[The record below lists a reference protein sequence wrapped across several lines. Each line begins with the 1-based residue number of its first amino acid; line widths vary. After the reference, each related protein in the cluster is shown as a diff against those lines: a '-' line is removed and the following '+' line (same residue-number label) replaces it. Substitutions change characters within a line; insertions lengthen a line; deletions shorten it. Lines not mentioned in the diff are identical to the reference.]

1 MDINKELDELLSDPM
16 FEVSNT
22 EETLF
27 ELTEAMKLAKE
38 ERKAADYVARRRPCE
53 NFEDYESGFRQVHKD
68 LREGR
73 RMLKKFTA
81 KAMQEGRYYVASG
94 VLMYLE
100 KIINP
105 AKPQKGHIAV
115 DGRTRTIYENG
126 MESDIKLHSL
136 SKNVYTDGY
145 IVTDS
150 IDSDATAIERAFE
163 VTTEDVADGYIYVLS
178 SLSENPEI
186 AKVKDLYKIGFS
198 TTPVEERI
206 RNCEY
211 EPTYLMDKVKIVA
224 TWKTF
229 NMNTHSFETLIHQF
243 FKAVQ
248 FHVKVKDLAGNE
260 AEPQE
265 WYVVPL
271 GIISKAVD
279 CFIDGSIVNY
289 RYNPVLQVMEEVEKM
304 DDEEQKEFDATGMHV
319 LTLNVKQKSFDEILS
334 GGKTTECRDLKPSTM
349 SRFTW
354 VDAETGNR
362 YLRKF
367 DALKLCVGRTAWS
380 NKMIVEVADTTY
392 NAENK
397 QVEYHLG
404 KVLWTTLDEGNDSS
418 CQSR

>member
-1 MDINKELDELLSDPM
+1 MNINKELDDLLNDPI

-27 ELTEAMKLAKE
+27 ELTEAMKRAKE
-38 ERKAADYVARRRPCE
+38 ERKAADYVAQRRPCE
-53 NFEDYESGFRQVHKD
+53 NFADYEEGFRRVHKD

-81 KAMQEGRYYVASG
+81 KAMQEGHYYVASG
-94 VLMYLE
+94 VLVYLE

-105 AKPQKGHIAV
+105 EKPQKGHIAV

-126 MESDIKLHSL
+126 MESDIKLHTL

-145 IVTDS
+145 IVTDTTEE
-150 IDSDATAIERAFE
+150 DATAIEKAFD
-163 VTTEDVADGYIYVLS
+163 VTEKDVADGYIYVLS
-178 SLSENPEI
+178 SLSENPQI
-186 AKVKDLYKIGFS
+186 AGVKDLYKIGFS

-224 TWKTF
+224 TWKTY

-265 WYVVPL
+265 WFVVPL
-271 GIISKAVD
+271 GIISKAVESI
-279 CFIDGSIVNY
+279 IDGSIVNY
-289 RYNPVLQVMEEVEKM
+289 RYNPSLQVMEKIETQERIR
-304 DDEEQKEFDATGMHV
+304 QGEFDTTGWKI
-319 LTLNVKQKSFDEILS
+319 LTLNIKQMYFNQILK
-334 GGKTTECRDLKPSTM
+334 GEKTIEFRDLKPSTLN
-349 SRFTW
+349 RYTW

-362 YLRKF
+362 YLKKF
-367 DALKLCVGRTAWS
+367 DALRLCVGRTAGS
-380 NKMIVEVADTTY
+380 DRMLVEVKDTTF
-392 NAENK
+392 NTDSQE
-397 QVEYHLG
+397 VEYHLG
-404 KVLWTTLDEGNDSS
+404 KVLQVDV
-418 CQSR
+418 RK

>member
-1 MDINKELDELLSDPM
+1 MNINKELDELLNDPM

-27 ELTEAMKLAKE
+27 ELTEAMKRAKE
-38 ERKAADYVARRRPCE
+38 ERKSADYVAQRRPCE
-53 NFEDYESGFRQVHKD
+53 NFADYEEGFRQVHKD

-81 KAMQEGRYYVASG
+81 RGLQEGHYYVVSG
-94 VLMYLE
+94 VMVYLE

-105 AKPQKGHIAV
+105 KKTATSHISV

-126 MESDIKLHSL
+126 MESDIMLQTL
-136 SKNVYTDGY
+136 SKSAYTDGY
-145 IVTDS
+145 IVTDTT
-150 IDSDATAIERAFE
+150 DEDATALEKAFE
-163 VTTEDVADGYIYVLS
+163 VTEKDVADGYIYVLS

-211 EPTYLMDKVKIVA
+211 EPTYLMDKVKVVA
-224 TWKTF
+224 TWKTY

-248 FHVKVKDLAGNE
+248 FHVKVRDLAGRE

-265 WYVVPL
+265 WFVVPL
-271 GIISKAVD
+271 GIISKA
-279 CFIDGSIVNY
+279 IESIMDGSIVNY
-289 RYNPVLQVMEEVEKM
+289 RYNPALQVIEKI
-304 DDEEQKEFDATGMHV
+304 EGQERIQKGNVDTTGWKI
-319 LTLNVKQKSFDEILS
+319 LTLNIKQLAFNQILQ
-334 GGKTTECRDLKPSTM
+334 GEKTIEYRDLKPSTM
-349 SRFTW
+349 NRFTW
-354 VDAETGNR
+354 VEAETGNR

-367 DALKLCVGRTAWS
+367 DALRLCAGRTAWS
-380 NKMIVEVADTTY
+380 NQMLVEVVDTTF
-392 NAENK
+392 NSEAQ

-404 KVLWTTLDEGNDSS
+404 KVVQVDVKSTLGN
-418 CQSR
+418 

>member
-1 MDINKELDELLSDPM
+1 MNINKELDELLNDPM

-27 ELTEAMKLAKE
+27 ELTEAMKRAKE
-38 ERKAADYVARRRPCE
+38 ERKSADYVAQRRPCE
-53 NFEDYESGFRQVHKD
+53 NFADYEEGFRQVHKD

-81 KAMQEGRYYVASG
+81 RGLQEGHYYVVSG
-94 VLMYLE
+94 VLVFLE

-105 AKPQKGHIAV
+105 KKTATSHISI

-126 MESDIKLHSL
+126 MESDIMLQTL
-136 SKNVYTDGY
+136 SKNAYTDGY

-150 IDSDATAIERAFE
+150 TDEDATAIEKAFE
-163 VTTEDVADGYIYVLS
+163 VTEKDVSDGWIYVLS

-186 AKVKDLYKIGFS
+186 AQVKDLYKIGFS

-248 FHVKVKDLAGNE
+248 FHVKIKDLAGRE

-265 WYVVPL
+265 WFVVPL
-271 GIISKAVD
+271 GIISKAIESI
-279 CFIDGSIVNY
+279 IDGSIVNY
-289 RYNPVLQVMEEVEKM
+289 RYNPTLQVIEEVEKQNRIQ
-304 DDEEQKEFDATGMHV
+304 EGEFDTTGWKI
-319 LTLNVKQKSFDEILS
+319 LTLNIKQLAFNQILQ
-334 GGKTTECRDLKPSTM
+334 GEKTIEYRDLKPSTM
-349 SRFTW
+349 NRYTW
-354 VDAETGNR
+354 VEAATGNR
-362 YLRKF
+362 YMRKF
-367 DALKLCVGRTAWS
+367 DALRLCVGRTAWS
-380 NKMIVEVADTTY
+380 DRMLVEVVDTTFDSD
-392 NAENK
+392 N
-397 QVEYHLG
+397 QRVEYHLG
-404 KVLWTTLDEGNDSS
+404 KVLQVDVKKG
-418 CQSR
+418 

>member
-1 MDINKELDELLSDPM
+1 MNINKELDELLNDPM

-27 ELTEAMKLAKE
+27 ELTEAMKRAQE
-38 ERKAADYVARRRPCE
+38 ERKSADYVAQRRPCE
-53 NFEDYESGFRQVHKD
+53 NFADYEEGFRQVHKD

-81 KAMQEGRYYVASG
+81 RGLQEGHYYVVSG
-94 VLMYLE
+94 VMVYLE

-105 AKPQKGHIAV
+105 KKTATSHISV

-126 MESDIKLHSL
+126 MESDIMLQTL
-136 SKNVYTDGY
+136 SKSAYTDGY
-145 IVTDS
+145 IVTDTT
-150 IDSDATAIERAFE
+150 DEDATALEKAFE
-163 VTTEDVADGYIYVLS
+163 VTEKDVADGYIYVLS

-211 EPTYLMDKVKIVA
+211 EPTYLMDKVKVVA
-224 TWKTF
+224 TWKTY

-248 FHVKVKDLAGNE
+248 FHVKVRDLAGRE

-265 WYVVPL
+265 WFVVPL
-271 GIISKAVD
+271 GIISKA
-279 CFIDGSIVNY
+279 IESIMDGSIVNY
-289 RYNPVLQVMEEVEKM
+289 RYNPALQVIEKI
-304 DDEEQKEFDATGMHV
+304 EGQERIQKGNVDTTGWKI
-319 LTLNVKQKSFDEILS
+319 LTLNIKQLAFNQILK
-334 GGKTTECRDLKPSTM
+334 GEKTIEYRDLKPSTM
-349 SRFTW
+349 NRFTW
-354 VDAETGNR
+354 VEAETGNR

-367 DALKLCVGRTAWS
+367 DALRLCAGRTAWS
-380 NKMIVEVADTTY
+380 DQMLVEVVDTTF
-392 NAENK
+392 NSEAQ

-404 KVLWTTLDEGNDSS
+404 KVVQVDVKSTLGN
-418 CQSR
+418 

>member
-1 MDINKELDELLSDPM
+1 MNINKELDELLNDPM

-27 ELTEAMKLAKE
+27 ELTEAMKRAKE
-38 ERKAADYVARRRPCE
+38 ERKSADYVAQRRPCE
-53 NFEDYESGFRQVHKD
+53 NFADYEEGFRQVHKD

-81 KAMQEGRYYVASG
+81 RGLQEGHYYVVSG
-94 VLMYLE
+94 VMVYLE

-105 AKPQKGHIAV
+105 KKTATSHISV

-126 MESDIKLHSL
+126 MESDIMLQTL
-136 SKNVYTDGY
+136 SKSAYTDGY
-145 IVTDS
+145 IVTDTT
-150 IDSDATAIERAFE
+150 DEDATALEKAFE
-163 VTTEDVADGYIYVLS
+163 VTEKDVADGYIYVLS

-211 EPTYLMDKVKIVA
+211 EPTYLMDKVKVVA
-224 TWKTF
+224 TWKTY

-248 FHVKVKDLAGNE
+248 FHVKVRDLAGRE

-265 WYVVPL
+265 WFVVPL
-271 GIISKAVD
+271 GIISKA
-279 CFIDGSIVNY
+279 IESIMDGSIVNY
-289 RYNPVLQVMEEVEKM
+289 RYNPALQVIEKI
-304 DDEEQKEFDATGMHV
+304 EGQERIQKGNVDTTGWKI
-319 LTLNVKQKSFDEILS
+319 LTLNIKQLAFNQILK
-334 GGKTTECRDLKPSTM
+334 GEKTIEYRDLKPSTM
-349 SRFTW
+349 NRFTW
-354 VDAETGNR
+354 VEAETGNR

-367 DALKLCVGRTAWS
+367 DALRLCAGRTAWS
-380 NKMIVEVADTTY
+380 NQMLVEVVDTTF
-392 NAENK
+392 NSEAQ

-404 KVLWTTLDEGNDSS
+404 KVVQVDVKSTLGN
-418 CQSR
+418 

>member
-1 MDINKELDELLSDPM
+1 MNINKELDELLNDPM

-27 ELTEAMKLAKE
+27 ELTEAMKRAKE
-38 ERKAADYVARRRPCE
+38 ERKAADYVAQRRPCE
-53 NFEDYESGFRQVHKD
+53 NFEDYEEGFRQVHKD

-81 KAMQEGRYYVASG
+81 KAMQEGHYYVASG
-94 VLMYLE
+94 VLVYLE

-105 AKPQKGHIAV
+105 ERPQKGHIAV

-126 MESDIKLHSL
+126 MESDIKLHTL

-150 IDSDATAIERAFE
+150 TEEDASALEKAFE
-163 VTTEDVADGYIYVLS
+163 VTEKDKADGWIYVLS

-186 AKVKDLYKIGFS
+186 AKVKELYKIGFS
-198 TTPVEERI
+198 TTPVEDRI

-224 TWKTF
+224 TWRTY

-265 WYVVPL
+265 WFVVPL
-271 GIISKAVD
+271 GIISKAVESI
-279 CFIDGSIVNY
+279 IDGSIVNY
-289 RYNPVLQVMEEVEKM
+289 RYNPSLQVMEEVEK
-304 DDEEQKEFDATGMHV
+304 QNRIQQGEFDTTGWNI
-319 LTLNVKQKSFDEILS
+319 LTLNIKQIYFNQILK
-334 GGKTTECRDLKPSTM
+334 GEKTIEYRDLKPSSM
-349 SRFTW
+349 NRFTW
-354 VDAETGNR
+354 VDTSTGSR
-362 YLRKF
+362 YLKKF
-367 DALKLCVGRTAWS
+367 DALRLCVGRTAGS
-380 NKMIVEVADTTY
+380 DRMLVEVVDTTY
-392 NAENK
+392 DSDA
-397 QVEYHLG
+397 QRVEYHLG
-404 KVLWTTLDEGNDSS
+404 KVLQVDV
-418 CQSR
+418 SRIN

>member
-1 MDINKELDELLSDPM
+1 MNINKELDELLNDPM

-27 ELTEAMKLAKE
+27 ELTEAMKRAKE
-38 ERKAADYVARRRPCE
+38 ERKSADYVAQRRPCE
-53 NFEDYESGFRQVHKD
+53 NFADYEAGFRQVHKD

-81 KAMQEGRYYVASG
+81 KAMQEGHYYVASG
-94 VLMYLE
+94 VLVYLE

-105 AKPQKGHIAV
+105 EKPTKGHIAV

-126 MESDIKLHSL
+126 MESDIKLHTL

-145 IVTDS
+145 IVTDTT
-150 IDSDATAIERAFE
+150 DEDATALEKAFE
-163 VTTEDVADGYIYVLS
+163 VTEKDVADGYIYVLS

-211 EPTYLMDKVKIVA
+211 EPTYLMDKVKVVA
-224 TWKTF
+224 TWKTY

-248 FHVKVKDLAGNE
+248 FHVKVRDLAGRE

-265 WYVVPL
+265 WFIVPL
-271 GIISKAVD
+271 GIISKA
-279 CFIDGSIVNY
+279 IESIMDGSIVNY
-289 RYNPVLQVMEEVEKM
+289 RYNPALQVIEKI
-304 DDEEQKEFDATGMHV
+304 EGQERIQKGNVDTTGWKI
-319 LTLNVKQKSFDEILS
+319 LTLNIKQVYFNQILH
-334 GGKTTECRDLKPSTM
+334 GEKTIEYRDLKPSTM
-349 SRFTW
+349 NRYTW
-354 VDAETGNR
+354 VEAETGNR

-367 DALKLCVGRTAWS
+367 DALRLCVGRTAWS
-380 NKMIVEVADTTY
+380 DQMLVEVVDTTFDSD
-392 NAENK
+392 AK
-397 QVEYHLG
+397 RVEYHLG
-404 KVLWTTLDEGNDSS
+404 KVVQVDVKSNS
-418 CQSR
+418 

>member
-1 MDINKELDELLSDPM
+1 MNINKELDELLNDPM

-27 ELTEAMKLAKE
+27 ELTEAMKRAKE
-38 ERKAADYVARRRPCE
+38 ERKSADYVAQRRPCE
-53 NFEDYESGFRQVHKD
+53 NFADYEEGFWQVHKD

-81 KAMQEGRYYVASG
+81 KAMQEGHYYVASG
-94 VLMYLE
+94 VLVYLE

-105 AKPQKGHIAV
+105 EKPQKGHIAV

-126 MESDIKLHSL
+126 MESDIKLHTL

-150 IDSDATAIERAFE
+150 TDEDATAIEKAFE
-163 VTTEDVADGYIYVLS
+163 VTEKDVSDGWIYVLS

-186 AKVKDLYKIGFS
+186 AQVKDLYKIGFS

-248 FHVKVKDLAGNE
+248 FHVKVKDLAGRE
-260 AEPQE
+260 ADPQE
-265 WYVVPL
+265 WFVVPL
-271 GIISKAVD
+271 GIISKAIESI
-279 CFIDGSIVNY
+279 IDGSIVNY
-289 RYNPVLQVMEEVEKM
+289 RYNPTLQVIEEVEKQNRM
-304 DDEEQKEFDATGMHV
+304 QEGEFDTTGWKI
-319 LTLNVKQKSFDEILS
+319 LTLNIKQLAFNQILQ
-334 GGKTTECRDLKPSTM
+334 GEKTIEYRDLKPSTM
-349 SRFTW
+349 NRHTW
-354 VDAETGNR
+354 VEAATGNR

-367 DALKLCVGRTAWS
+367 DALRLCVGRTAWS
-380 NKMIVEVADTTY
+380 DRLLVEVVDTTFDSD
-392 NAENK
+392 A
-397 QVEYHLG
+397 QRVEYHLG
-404 KVLWTTLDEGNDSS
+404 KVLQVDVKKG
-418 CQSR
+418 

>member
-1 MDINKELDELLSDPM
+1 MNINKELDELLNDPM

-27 ELTEAMKLAKE
+27 ELTEAMKRAKE
-38 ERKAADYVARRRPCE
+38 ERKSADYVAQRRPCE
-53 NFEDYESGFRQVHKD
+53 NFADYEEGFRQVHKD

-81 KAMQEGRYYVASG
+81 KAMQEGHYYVASG
-94 VLMYLE
+94 VLVYLE

-105 AKPQKGHIAV
+105 ERPQKGHIAV

-126 MESDIKLHSL
+126 MESDIKLHTL

-150 IDSDATAIERAFE
+150 TDEDATAIEKAFE
-163 VTTEDVADGYIYVLS
+163 VTEKDVSDGWIYVLS

-186 AKVKDLYKIGFS
+186 AQVKDLYKIGFS

-248 FHVKVKDLAGNE
+248 FHVKVKDLAGRE

-265 WYVVPL
+265 WFVIPL
-271 GIISKAVD
+271 GIISKAIESI
-279 CFIDGSIVNY
+279 IDGSIVNY
-289 RYNPVLQVMEEVEKM
+289 RYNPTLQVIEEVEKQNRIQ
-304 DDEEQKEFDATGMHV
+304 EGEFDTTGWKI
-319 LTLNVKQKSFDEILS
+319 LTLNIKQIYFNQILK
-334 GGKTTECRDLKPSTM
+334 GEKNIEYRDLKPSTM
-349 SRFTW
+349 NRYTW
-354 VDAETGNR
+354 VEAATGNR

-367 DALKLCVGRTAWS
+367 DALRLCIGRTAWS
-380 NKMIVEVADTTY
+380 DRMIVEVIDTTFDSD
-392 NAENK
+392 A
-397 QVEYHLG
+397 QRVEYHLG
-404 KVLWTTLDEGNDSS
+404 KVLQVDVKKG
-418 CQSR
+418 

>member
-1 MDINKELDELLSDPM
+1 MNINKELDELLNDPM

-27 ELTEAMKLAKE
+27 ELTEAMKRAKE
-38 ERKAADYVARRRPCE
+38 ERKSADYVAQRRPCE
-53 NFEDYESGFRQVHKD
+53 NFADYEEGFRQVHKD

-81 KAMQEGRYYVASG
+81 RGLQEGHYYVVSG
-94 VLMYLE
+94 VMVYLE

-105 AKPQKGHIAV
+105 KKTATSHISV

-126 MESDIKLHSL
+126 MESDIMLQTL
-136 SKNVYTDGY
+136 SKSAYTDGY
-145 IVTDS
+145 IVTDTT
-150 IDSDATAIERAFE
+150 DEDATALEKAFE
-163 VTTEDVADGYIYVLS
+163 VTEKDVADGYIYVLS

-211 EPTYLMDKVKIVA
+211 EPTYLMDKVKVVA
-224 TWKTF
+224 TWKTY

-248 FHVKVKDLAGNE
+248 FHVKVRDLAGRE

-265 WYVVPL
+265 WFVVPL
-271 GIISKAVD
+271 GIISKA
-279 CFIDGSIVNY
+279 IESIMDGSIVNY
-289 RYNPVLQVMEEVEKM
+289 RYNPALQVIEKI
-304 DDEEQKEFDATGMHV
+304 EGQERIQKGNVDTTGWKI
-319 LTLNVKQKSFDEILS
+319 LTLNIKQVYFNQILK
-334 GGKTTECRDLKPSTM
+334 GEKTVEYRDIKPSTVN
-349 SRFTW
+349 RYTW
-354 VDAETGNR
+354 VDGTTGSR

-367 DALKLCVGRTAWS
+367 DALRLCVGRNSLADR
-380 NKMIVEVADTTY
+380 MLVEVTDTVY
-392 NAENK
+392 DHSA
-397 QVEYHLG
+397 QRVEYHLG
-404 KVLWTTLDEGNDSS
+404 KILQVDIKNE
-418 CQSR
+418 

>member
-1 MDINKELDELLSDPM
+1 MNINKELDELLNDPM

-27 ELTEAMKLAKE
+27 ELTEAMKRAKE
-38 ERKAADYVARRRPCE
+38 ERKSADYVAQRRPCE
-53 NFEDYESGFRQVHKD
+53 NFADYEEGFRQVHKD

-81 KAMQEGRYYVASG
+81 RGLQEGHYYVVSG
-94 VLMYLE
+94 VMVYLE

-105 AKPQKGHIAV
+105 KKTATSHISV

-126 MESDIKLHSL
+126 MESDIMLQTL
-136 SKNVYTDGY
+136 SKSAYTDGY
-145 IVTDS
+145 IVTDTT
-150 IDSDATAIERAFE
+150 DEDATALEKAFE
-163 VTTEDVADGYIYVLS
+163 VTEKDVADGYIYVLS

-211 EPTYLMDKVKIVA
+211 EPTYLMDKVKVVA
-224 TWKTF
+224 TWKTY

-248 FHVKVKDLAGNE
+248 FHVKVRDLAGRE

-265 WYVVPL
+265 WFVVPL
-271 GIISKAVD
+271 GIISKA
-279 CFIDGSIVNY
+279 IESIMDGSIVNY
-289 RYNPVLQVMEEVEKM
+289 RYNPALQVIEKI
-304 DDEEQKEFDATGMHV
+304 EGQERIQKGNVDTTGWKI
-319 LTLNVKQKSFDEILS
+319 LTLNIKQLAFNQILK
-334 GGKTTECRDLKPSTM
+334 GEKTIEYRDLKPSTM
-349 SRFTW
+349 NRFTW
-354 VDAETGNR
+354 VEAETGNR

-367 DALKLCVGRTAWS
+367 DALRLCAGRTAWS
-380 NKMIVEVADTTY
+380 DQMLVEVVDTTF
-392 NAENK
+392 NSEAQ

-404 KVLWTTLDEGNDSS
+404 KVVQVDVKSTLGN
-418 CQSR
+418 

>member
-1 MDINKELDELLSDPM
+1 MNINKELDELLNDPM

-27 ELTEAMKLAKE
+27 ELTEAMKRAKE
-38 ERKAADYVARRRPCE
+38 ERKAADYVAQRRPCE
-53 NFEDYESGFRQVHKD
+53 NFGDYEEGFRQVHKD

-81 KAMQEGRYYVASG
+81 KAMQEGHYYVASG
-94 VLMYLE
+94 VLVYLE

-105 AKPQKGHIAV
+105 ERPQKGHIAV

-126 MESDIKLHSL
+126 MESDIKLHTL

-150 IDSDATAIERAFE
+150 TEEDASAIEKAFE
-163 VTTEDVADGYIYVLS
+163 VTEKDKADGWIYVLS

-198 TTPVEERI
+198 TTPVEDRI

-224 TWKTF
+224 TWKTY
-229 NMNTHSFETLIHQF
+229 NMNTHSFETLVHQF

-265 WYVVPL
+265 WFVLPL
-271 GIISKAVD
+271 GIISKAVESI
-279 CFIDGSIVNY
+279 IDGSIVNY
-289 RYNPVLQVMEEVEKM
+289 RYNPSMQVMEEVEK
-304 DDEEQKEFDATGMHV
+304 QNRIQQGEFDTTGWNI
-319 LTLNVKQKSFDEILS
+319 LTLNIKQMYFNQILK
-334 GGKTTECRDLKPSTM
+334 GEKTIEYRDLKPSTM
-349 SRFTW
+349 NRFTW
-354 VDAETGNR
+354 VDTSTGSR
-362 YLRKF
+362 YLKKF
-367 DALKLCVGRTAWS
+367 DAVRLCVGRTLQS
-380 NKMIVEVADTTY
+380 DRMLVEVVDTTY
-392 NAENK
+392 DSDAGR
-397 QVEYHLG
+397 VEYHLG
-404 KVLWTTLDEGNDSS
+404 KVLQVDVKGA
-418 CQSR
+418 

>member
-1 MDINKELDELLSDPM
+1 MNINKELDELLNDPM

-27 ELTEAMKLAKE
+27 ELTEAMKRAKE
-38 ERKAADYVARRRPCE
+38 ERKSADYVAQRRPCE
-53 NFEDYESGFRQVHKD
+53 NFADYEEGFRQVHKD

-81 KAMQEGRYYVASG
+81 RGLQEGHYYVVSG
-94 VLMYLE
+94 VMVYLE

-105 AKPQKGHIAV
+105 KKTATSHISV

-126 MESDIKLHSL
+126 MESDIMLQTL
-136 SKNVYTDGY
+136 SKSAYTDGY
-145 IVTDS
+145 IVTDTT
-150 IDSDATAIERAFE
+150 DEDATALEKAFE
-163 VTTEDVADGYIYVLS
+163 VTEKDVADGYIYVLS

-224 TWKTF
+224 TWKTY

-248 FHVKVKDLAGNE
+248 FHVKVRDLAGRE

-265 WYVVPL
+265 WFVVPL
-271 GIISKAVD
+271 GIISKAIESI
-279 CFIDGSIVNY
+279 IDGSIVNY
-289 RYNPVLQVMEEVEKM
+289 RYNPAMQVIEKIEGEERI
-304 DDEEQKEFDATGMHV
+304 QKGNVDTTGWKI
-319 LTLNVKQKSFDEILS
+319 LTLNIKQLAFNQILQ
-334 GGKTTECRDLKPSTM
+334 GEKTIEYRDLKPSTM
-349 SRFTW
+349 NRFTW
-354 VDAETGNR
+354 VEAETGNR

-367 DALKLCVGRTAWS
+367 DALRLCAGRTAWS
-380 NKMIVEVADTTY
+380 DQMLVEVVDTTF
-392 NAENK
+392 NSEAQ

-404 KVLWTTLDEGNDSS
+404 KVVQVDVKK
-418 CQSR
+418 

>member
-1 MDINKELDELLSDPM
+1 MNINKELDELLNDPM

-27 ELTEAMKLAKE
+27 ELTEAMKRAKE
-38 ERKAADYVARRRPCE
+38 ERKAADYVAQRRPCE
-53 NFEDYESGFRQVHKD
+53 NFEDYEEGFRQVHKD

-81 KAMQEGRYYVASG
+81 KAMQEGHYYVASG
-94 VLMYLE
+94 VLVYLE

-105 AKPQKGHIAV
+105 ERPQKGHIAV

-126 MESDIKLHSL
+126 MESDIKLHTL
-136 SKNVYTDGY
+136 SKNIYTDGY

-150 IDSDATAIERAFE
+150 TEEDASALEKAFE
-163 VTTEDVADGYIYVLS
+163 VTEKDKADGWIYVLS

-224 TWKTF
+224 TWRTY

-265 WYVVPL
+265 WFVVPL
-271 GIISKAVD
+271 GIISKAVESI
-279 CFIDGSIVNY
+279 IDGSIVNY
-289 RYNPVLQVMEEVEKM
+289 RYNPSLQVMEEVEK
-304 DDEEQKEFDATGMHV
+304 QNRIQQGEFDTTGWNI
-319 LTLNVKQKSFDEILS
+319 LTLNIKQMYFNQILN
-334 GGKTTECRDLKPSTM
+334 GEKTIEYRDLKPSTM
-349 SRFTW
+349 NRFTW
-354 VDAETGNR
+354 VDTSTGSR
-362 YLRKF
+362 YLKKF
-367 DALKLCVGRTAWS
+367 DALRLCIGRTAGS
-380 NKMIVEVADTTY
+380 DRILVEVVDTTY
-392 NAENK
+392 DNDA
-397 QVEYHLG
+397 QRVEYHLG
-404 KVLWTTLDEGNDSS
+404 KVLQVDVK
-418 CQSR
+418 R

>member
-1 MDINKELDELLSDPM
+1 MNINKELDELLNDPM

-27 ELTEAMKLAKE
+27 ELTEAMKRAKE
-38 ERKAADYVARRRPCE
+38 ERKSADYVAQRRPCE
-53 NFEDYESGFRQVHKD
+53 NFADYEEGFRQVHKD

-81 KAMQEGRYYVASG
+81 RGLQEGHYYVVSG
-94 VLMYLE
+94 VMVYLE

-105 AKPQKGHIAV
+105 KKTATSHISV

-126 MESDIKLHSL
+126 MESDIMLQTL
-136 SKNVYTDGY
+136 SKSAYTDGY
-145 IVTDS
+145 IVTDTT
-150 IDSDATAIERAFE
+150 DEDATALEKAFE
-163 VTTEDVADGYIYVLS
+163 VTEKDVADGYIYVLS

-211 EPTYLMDKVKIVA
+211 EPTYLMDKVKVVA
-224 TWKTF
+224 TWKTY

-248 FHVKVKDLAGNE
+248 FHVKVRDLAGRE

-265 WYVVPL
+265 WFVVPL
-271 GIISKAVD
+271 GIISKA
-279 CFIDGSIVNY
+279 IESIMDGSIVNY
-289 RYNPVLQVMEEVEKM
+289 RYNPALQVIEKI
-304 DDEEQKEFDATGMHV
+304 EGQERIQKGNVDTTGWKI
-319 LTLNVKQKSFDEILS
+319 LTLNIKQLAFNQILQ
-334 GGKTTECRDLKPSTM
+334 GEKTIEYRDLKPSTM
-349 SRFTW
+349 NRFTW
-354 VDAETGNR
+354 VEAETGNR

-367 DALKLCVGRTAWS
+367 DALRLCAGRTAWS
-380 NKMIVEVADTTY
+380 DQMLVEVVDTTF
-392 NAENK
+392 NSEAQ

-404 KVLWTTLDEGNDSS
+404 KVVQVDVKSTLGN
-418 CQSR
+418 

>member
-1 MDINKELDELLSDPM
+1 MNINKELDELLNDPM

-27 ELTEAMKLAKE
+27 ELTEAMKRAKE
-38 ERKAADYVARRRPCE
+38 ERKSADYVAQRRPCE
-53 NFEDYESGFRQVHKD
+53 NFADYEEGFRQVHKD

-81 KAMQEGRYYVASG
+81 RGLQEGHYYVVSG
-94 VLMYLE
+94 VMVYLE

-105 AKPQKGHIAV
+105 KKTATSHISV

-126 MESDIKLHSL
+126 MESDIMLQTL
-136 SKNVYTDGY
+136 SKSAYTDGY
-145 IVTDS
+145 IVTDTT
-150 IDSDATAIERAFE
+150 DEDATALEKAFE
-163 VTTEDVADGYIYVLS
+163 VTEKDVADGYIYVLS

-211 EPTYLMDKVKIVA
+211 EPTYLMDKVKVVA
-224 TWKTF
+224 TWKTY
-229 NMNTHSFETLIHQF
+229 NMNTHSFETLIHKF

-248 FHVKVKDLAGNE
+248 FHVKVRDLAGRE

-265 WYVVPL
+265 WFVVPL
-271 GIISKAVD
+271 GIISKA
-279 CFIDGSIVNY
+279 IESIMDGSIVNY
-289 RYNPVLQVMEEVEKM
+289 RYNPALQVIEKI
-304 DDEEQKEFDATGMHV
+304 EGQERIQKGNVDTTGWKI
-319 LTLNVKQKSFDEILS
+319 LTLNIKQLAFNQILK
-334 GGKTTECRDLKPSTM
+334 GEKTIEYRDLKPSTM
-349 SRFTW
+349 NRFTW
-354 VDAETGNR
+354 VEAETGNR

-367 DALKLCVGRTAWS
+367 DALRLCAGRTAWS
-380 NKMIVEVADTTY
+380 DQMLVEVVDTTF
-392 NAENK
+392 NSEAQ

-404 KVLWTTLDEGNDSS
+404 KVVQVDVKSTLGN
-418 CQSR
+418 

>member
-1 MDINKELDELLSDPM
+1 MNINKELDELLNDPM

-27 ELTEAMKLAKE
+27 ELTEAMKRAKE
-38 ERKAADYVARRRPCE
+38 ERKAADYVAQRRPCE
-53 NFEDYESGFRQVHKD
+53 NFEDYEEGFRQVHKD

-81 KAMQEGRYYVASG
+81 KAMQEGPYYVASG
-94 VLMYLE
+94 VLVYLE

-105 AKPQKGHIAV
+105 ERPQKGHIAV

-126 MESDIKLHSL
+126 MESDIKLHTL

-150 IDSDATAIERAFE
+150 TEEDASALEKAFE
-163 VTTEDVADGYIYVLS
+163 VTEKDKADGWIYVLS

-186 AKVKDLYKIGFS
+186 AKVKELYKIGFS
-198 TTPVEERI
+198 TTPVEDRI

-224 TWKTF
+224 TWRTY

-265 WYVVPL
+265 WFVVPL
-271 GIISKAVD
+271 GIISKAVESI
-279 CFIDGSIVNY
+279 IDGSIVNY
-289 RYNPVLQVMEEVEKM
+289 RYNPSLQVMEEVEK
-304 DDEEQKEFDATGMHV
+304 QNRIQQGEFDTTGWNI
-319 LTLNVKQKSFDEILS
+319 LTLNIKQMYFNQILK
-334 GGKTTECRDLKPSTM
+334 GEKTIEYRDLKPSTM
-349 SRFTW
+349 NRFTW
-354 VDAETGNR
+354 VDTSTGSR
-362 YLRKF
+362 YLKKF
-367 DALKLCVGRTAWS
+367 DALRLCIGRTAGS
-380 NKMIVEVADTTY
+380 DRMLVEVVDTTY
-392 NAENK
+392 DSDA
-397 QVEYHLG
+397 QRVEYHLG
-404 KVLWTTLDEGNDSS
+404 KVLQVDVK
-418 CQSR
+418 R

>member
-1 MDINKELDELLSDPM
+1 MNINKELDELLNDPM

-27 ELTEAMKLAKE
+27 ELTEAMKRAKE
-38 ERKAADYVARRRPCE
+38 ERKSADYVAQRRPCE
-53 NFEDYESGFRQVHKD
+53 NFADYEEGFRQVHKD

-81 KAMQEGRYYVASG
+81 KAMQEGHYYVASG
-94 VLMYLE
+94 VLVYLE

-105 AKPQKGHIAV
+105 EKPQKGHIAV

-126 MESDIKLHSL
+126 MESDIKLHTL

-150 IDSDATAIERAFE
+150 TDEDATAIEKAFE
-163 VTTEDVADGYIYVLS
+163 VTEKDVSDGWIYVLS

-186 AKVKDLYKIGFS
+186 AQVKDLYKIGFS

-211 EPTYLMDKVKIVA
+211 EPTYLMDRVKIVA

-248 FHVKVKDLAGNE
+248 FHVKVKDLSGRE

-265 WYVVPL
+265 WFVVPL
-271 GIISKAVD
+271 GIIGKAIESI
-279 CFIDGSIVNY
+279 IDGSIVNY
-289 RYNPVLQVMEEVEKM
+289 RYNPTLQVIEEVEKQNRIQ
-304 DDEEQKEFDATGMHV
+304 EGEFDTTGWKI
-319 LTLNVKQKSFDEILS
+319 LTLNIKQLAFNQILQ
-334 GGKTTECRDLKPSTM
+334 GEKTIEYRDLKPSTM
-349 SRFTW
+349 NRYTW
-354 VDAETGNR
+354 VEAATGNR

-367 DALKLCVGRTAWS
+367 DALRLCVGRTAWS
-380 NKMIVEVADTTY
+380 DRMLVEVVDTTFDSD
-392 NAENK
+392 AQ

-404 KVLWTTLDEGNDSS
+404 KVLQVNIKKG
-418 CQSR
+418 

>member
-1 MDINKELDELLSDPM
+1 MNINKELDELLNDPM

-27 ELTEAMKLAKE
+27 ELTEAMKRAKE
-38 ERKAADYVARRRPCE
+38 ERKSADYVAQRRPCE
-53 NFEDYESGFRQVHKD
+53 NFADYEEGFRQVHKD

-81 KAMQEGRYYVASG
+81 KAMQEGHYYVASG
-94 VLMYLE
+94 VLIYLE

-105 AKPQKGHIAV
+105 EKPQKGHIAV

-126 MESDIKLHSL
+126 MESDIKLHTL

-145 IVTDS
+145 IVTDTT
-150 IDSDATAIERAFE
+150 DEDATAIEKAFE
-163 VTTEDVADGYIYVLS
+163 VTEKDVSDGWIYVLS

-186 AKVKDLYKIGFS
+186 TQVKDLYKIGFS

-211 EPTYLMDKVKIVA
+211 EPTYLMDRVKIVA

-248 FHVKVKDLAGNE
+248 FHVKVKDLAGRE

-265 WYVVPL
+265 WFVVPL
-271 GIISKAVD
+271 GIISKAIESI
-279 CFIDGSIVNY
+279 IDGSIVNY
-289 RYNPVLQVMEEVEKM
+289 RYNPTLQVIEEVEKQNRIQ
-304 DDEEQKEFDATGMHV
+304 EGEFDTTGWKI
-319 LTLNVKQKSFDEILS
+319 LTLNIKQLAFNQILQ
-334 GGKTTECRDLKPSTM
+334 GEKTIEYRDLKPSTM
-349 SRFTW
+349 NRYTW
-354 VDAETGNR
+354 VEAATGNR

-367 DALKLCVGRTAWS
+367 DALRLCVGRTAWS
-380 NKMIVEVADTTY
+380 DRMLVEVVDTTFDSD
-392 NAENK
+392 A
-397 QVEYHLG
+397 QRVEYHLG
-404 KVLWTTLDEGNDSS
+404 KVLQVDVKKG
-418 CQSR
+418 

>member
-1 MDINKELDELLSDPM
+1 MNINKELDELLNDPM

-27 ELTEAMKLAKE
+27 ELTEAMKRAKE
-38 ERKAADYVARRRPCE
+38 ERKAADYVAQRRPCE
-53 NFEDYESGFRQVHKD
+53 NFEDYEEGFRQVHKD

-81 KAMQEGRYYVASG
+81 KAMQEGHYYVASG
-94 VLMYLE
+94 VLVYLE

-105 AKPQKGHIAV
+105 ERPQKGHIAV

-126 MESDIKLHSL
+126 MESDIKLHTL

-150 IDSDATAIERAFE
+150 TAEDASAIEKAFE
-163 VTTEDVADGYIYVLS
+163 VTEKDKADGWIYVLS

-186 AKVKDLYKIGFS
+186 ARVKDLYKIGFS
-198 TTPVEERI
+198 TTPVEDRI

-224 TWKTF
+224 TWKTY

-265 WYVVPL
+265 WFVVPL
-271 GIISKAVD
+271 GIISKAVESI
-279 CFIDGSIVNY
+279 IDGSIVNY
-289 RYNPVLQVMEEVEKM
+289 RYNPSLQVMEEVEK
-304 DDEEQKEFDATGMHV
+304 QNRIQQGEFDTTGWNI
-319 LTLNVKQKSFDEILS
+319 LTLNIKQMYFNQILK
-334 GGKTTECRDLKPSTM
+334 GEKNIEYRDLKPSTM
-349 SRFTW
+349 NRFTW
-354 VDAETGNR
+354 VDTSTGSR
-362 YLRKF
+362 YLKKF
-367 DALKLCVGRTAWS
+367 DALRLCVGRTS
-380 NKMIVEVADTTY
+380 QSDRMLVEVVDTTY
-392 NAENK
+392 DSDAGR
-397 QVEYHLG
+397 VEYHLG
-404 KVLWTTLDEGNDSS
+404 KVLQVDVK
-418 CQSR
+418 R

>member
-1 MDINKELDELLSDPM
+1 MNINKELDELLNDPM

-27 ELTEAMKLAKE
+27 ELTEAMKRAKE
-38 ERKAADYVARRRPCE
+38 ERKSADYVAQRRPCE
-53 NFEDYESGFRQVHKD
+53 NFADYEEGFRQVHKD

-81 KAMQEGRYYVASG
+81 RGLQEGHYYVVSG
-94 VLMYLE
+94 VLVFLE

-105 AKPQKGHIAV
+105 KKTATSHISI

-126 MESDIKLHSL
+126 MESDIMLQTL
-136 SKNVYTDGY
+136 SKNAYTDGY

-150 IDSDATAIERAFE
+150 TDEDATAIEKAFE
-163 VTTEDVADGYIYVLS
+163 VTEKDVSDGWIYVLS

-186 AKVKDLYKIGFS
+186 AQVKDLYKIGFS

-248 FHVKVKDLAGNE
+248 FHVKVKDLAGRE

-265 WYVVPL
+265 WFVVPL
-271 GIISKAVD
+271 GIISKAIESI
-279 CFIDGSIVNY
+279 IDGSIVNY
-289 RYNPVLQVMEEVEKM
+289 RYNPTLQVIEEVEKQNRIQ
-304 DDEEQKEFDATGMHV
+304 EGEFDTTGWKI
-319 LTLNVKQKSFDEILS
+319 LTLNIKQIYFNQILKGEKSIEY
-334 GGKTTECRDLKPSTM
+334 RDLKPSTM
-349 SRFTW
+349 NRYTW
-354 VDAETGNR
+354 VEAATGNR

-367 DALKLCVGRTAWS
+367 DALRLCVGHTAWS
-380 NKMIVEVADTTY
+380 DRMIVEVVDTTFDSD
-392 NAENK
+392 A
-397 QVEYHLG
+397 QRVEYHLG
-404 KVLWTTLDEGNDSS
+404 KVLQVDVKK
-418 CQSR
+418 

>member
-1 MDINKELDELLSDPM
+1 MNINKELDELLNDPM

-27 ELTEAMKLAKE
+27 ELTEAMKRAKE
-38 ERKAADYVARRRPCE
+38 ERKAADYVAQRRPCE
-53 NFEDYESGFRQVHKD
+53 NFVDYEEGFRQVHKD

-81 KAMQEGRYYVASG
+81 KAMQEGHYYVASG
-94 VLMYLE
+94 VLVYLE

-105 AKPQKGHIAV
+105 ERPKKGHIAV

-126 MESDIKLHSL
+126 MESDIKLHTL

-150 IDSDATAIERAFE
+150 TAEDASAIEKAFE
-163 VTTEDVADGYIYVLS
+163 VTEKDKADGWIYVLS

-198 TTPVEERI
+198 TTPVEDRI

-224 TWKTF
+224 TWRIY

-260 AEPQE
+260 AEPRE
-265 WYVVPL
+265 WFVVPF
-271 GIISKAVD
+271 GIISKVVES
-279 CFIDGSIVNY
+279 IKNGSIVNY
-289 RYNPVLQVMEEVEKM
+289 RYNPSLQVMEEVEK
-304 DDEEQKEFDATGMHV
+304 QNRIQQGEFDTTGWNI
-319 LTLNVKQKSFDEILS
+319 LTLNIKQMYFNQILK
-334 GGKTTECRDLKPSTM
+334 GEKNIEYRDLKPSTM
-349 SRFTW
+349 NRFTW
-354 VDAETGNR
+354 VDTSTGSR
-362 YLRKF
+362 YLKKF
-367 DALKLCVGRTAWS
+367 DALRLCVGRTS
-380 NKMIVEVADTTY
+380 QSDRMLVEVVDTTY
-392 NAENK
+392 DSDAGR
-397 QVEYHLG
+397 VEYHLG
-404 KVLWTTLDEGNDSS
+404 KVLQVDVK
-418 CQSR
+418 R

>member
-1 MDINKELDELLSDPM
+1 MNINKELDELLNDPM

-27 ELTEAMKLAKE
+27 ELTEAMKRAKE
-38 ERKAADYVARRRPCE
+38 ERKSADYVAQRRPCE
-53 NFEDYESGFRQVHKD
+53 NFADYEEGFRQVHKD

-81 KAMQEGRYYVASG
+81 RGLQEGHYYVVSG
-94 VLMYLE
+94 VMVYLE
-100 KIINP
+100 KIINL
-105 AKPQKGHIAV
+105 KKTVTSQISV

-126 MESDIKLHSL
+126 MESDIMLQTL
-136 SKNVYTDGY
+136 SKSAYTDGY
-145 IVTDS
+145 IVTDTTEE
-150 IDSDATAIERAFE
+150 DATALEKAFE
-163 VTTEDVADGYIYVLS
+163 VTEKDVADGYIYVLS

-211 EPTYLMDKVKIVA
+211 EPTYLMDKVKVVA
-224 TWKTF
+224 TWKTY

-248 FHVKVKDLAGNE
+248 FHVKVRDLAGRE

-265 WYVVPL
+265 WFVVPL
-271 GIISKAVD
+271 GIISKA
-279 CFIDGSIVNY
+279 IESIMDGSIVNY
-289 RYNPVLQVMEEVEKM
+289 RYNPALQVIEKI
-304 DDEEQKEFDATGMHV
+304 EGQERIQKGNVDTTGWKI
-319 LTLNVKQKSFDEILS
+319 LTLNIKQLAFNQILQ
-334 GGKTTECRDLKPSTM
+334 GEKTIEYRDLKPSTM
-349 SRFTW
+349 NRFTW
-354 VDAETGNR
+354 VEAETGNR

-367 DALKLCVGRTAWS
+367 DALRLCAGRTAWS
-380 NKMIVEVADTTY
+380 DQMLVEVVDTTF
-392 NAENK
+392 NSEAQ

-404 KVLWTTLDEGNDSS
+404 KVVQVDVKSTLGN
-418 CQSR
+418 

>member
-1 MDINKELDELLSDPM
+1 MNINKELDELLNDPM

-27 ELTEAMKLAKE
+27 ELTEAMKRAKE
-38 ERKAADYVARRRPCE
+38 ERKSADYVAQRRPCE
-53 NFEDYESGFRQVHKD
+53 NFADYEEGFRQVHKD

-81 KAMQEGRYYVASG
+81 KAMQEGHYYVASG
-94 VLMYLE
+94 VLVYLE

-105 AKPQKGHIAV
+105 EKPQKGHIAV

-126 MESDIKLHSL
+126 MESDIKLHTL

-150 IDSDATAIERAFE
+150 TDKDATAIEKAFE
-163 VTTEDVADGYIYVLS
+163 VTEKDVSDGWIYVLS

-186 AKVKDLYKIGFS
+186 AQVKDLYKIGFS

-248 FHVKVKDLAGNE
+248 FHVKVKDLAGRE

-265 WYVVPL
+265 WFVVPL
-271 GIISKAVD
+271 GIISKAIESI
-279 CFIDGSIVNY
+279 IDGSIVNY
-289 RYNPVLQVMEEVEKM
+289 RYNPTLQVIEEVEKQNRIQ
-304 DDEEQKEFDATGMHV
+304 EGEFDTTGWKI
-319 LTLNVKQKSFDEILS
+319 LTLNIKQIPFNQILK
-334 GGKTTECRDLKPSTM
+334 GEKNIEYRDLKPSTM
-349 SRFTW
+349 NRYTW
-354 VDAETGNR
+354 VEAATGNR

-367 DALKLCVGRTAWS
+367 DALRLCVGRTAWS
-380 NKMIVEVADTTY
+380 DRMLVEVVDTTFDSD
-392 NAENK
+392 A
-397 QVEYHLG
+397 QRVEYHLG
-404 KVLWTTLDEGNDSS
+404 KVLQVNIKKG
-418 CQSR
+418 

>member
-1 MDINKELDELLSDPM
+1 MNINKELDELLNDPM

-27 ELTEAMKLAKE
+27 ELTEAMKRAQE
-38 ERKAADYVARRRPCE
+38 ERKSADYVAQRRPCE
-53 NFEDYESGFRQVHKD
+53 NFADYEEGFRQVHKD

-81 KAMQEGRYYVASG
+81 RGLQEGHYYVVSG
-94 VLMYLE
+94 VMVYLE

-105 AKPQKGHIAV
+105 KKTATSHISV

-126 MESDIKLHSL
+126 MESDIMLQTL
-136 SKNVYTDGY
+136 SKSAYTDGY
-145 IVTDS
+145 IVTDTT
-150 IDSDATAIERAFE
+150 DEDATALEKAFE
-163 VTTEDVADGYIYVLS
+163 VTEKDVADGYIYVLS

-211 EPTYLMDKVKIVA
+211 EPTYLMDKVKVVA
-224 TWKTF
+224 TWKTY

-248 FHVKVKDLAGNE
+248 FHVKVRDLAGRE

-265 WYVVPL
+265 WFVVPL
-271 GIISKAVD
+271 GIISKA
-279 CFIDGSIVNY
+279 IESIMDGTIVNY
-289 RYNPVLQVMEEVEKM
+289 RYNPALQVIENIEGQERI
-304 DDEEQKEFDATGMHV
+304 QKGNVDTTGWKI
-319 LTLNVKQKSFDEILS
+319 LTLNIKQLAFNQILQ
-334 GGKTTECRDLKPSTM
+334 GEKTIEYRDLKPSTM
-349 SRFTW
+349 NRFTW
-354 VDAETGNR
+354 VEAETGNR

-367 DALKLCVGRTAWS
+367 DALRLCAGRTAWS
-380 NKMIVEVADTTY
+380 DQMLVEVVDTTF
-392 NAENK
+392 NSEAQ

-404 KVLWTTLDEGNDSS
+404 KVVQVDVKK
-418 CQSR
+418 

>member
-1 MDINKELDELLSDPM
+1 MNINKELDELLNDPM

-27 ELTEAMKLAKE
+27 ELTEAMKRAKE
-38 ERKAADYVARRRPCE
+38 ERKAADYVAQRRPCE
-53 NFEDYESGFRQVHKD
+53 NFEDYEEGFRQVHKD

-81 KAMQEGRYYVASG
+81 KAMQEGHYYVASG
-94 VLMYLE
+94 VLVYLE

-105 AKPQKGHIAV
+105 ERPQKGHIAV

-126 MESDIKLHSL
+126 MESDIKLHTL

-150 IDSDATAIERAFE
+150 TEEDASAIEKAFE
-163 VTTEDVADGYIYVLS
+163 VTEKDKADGWIYVLS

-186 AKVKDLYKIGFS
+186 AKVKELYKIGFS
-198 TTPVEERI
+198 TTPVEDRI

-224 TWKTF
+224 TWKTY

-265 WYVVPL
+265 WFVVPL
-271 GIISKAVD
+271 GIISKAVESI
-279 CFIDGSIVNY
+279 IDGSIVNY
-289 RYNPVLQVMEEVEKM
+289 RYNPSLQVMEEVEK
-304 DDEEQKEFDATGMHV
+304 QNRIQQGEFDTTGWNI
-319 LTLNVKQKSFDEILS
+319 LTLNIKQIYFNQILK
-334 GGKTTECRDLKPSTM
+334 GEKTIEYRDLKPSTM
-349 SRFTW
+349 NRFTW
-354 VDAETGNR
+354 VDTSTGSR
-362 YLRKF
+362 YLKKF
-367 DALKLCVGRTAWS
+367 DALRLCVGRTAGS
-380 NKMIVEVADTTY
+380 DRMLVEVVDTTY
-392 NAENK
+392 DSDA
-397 QVEYHLG
+397 QRVEYHLG
-404 KVLWTTLDEGNDSS
+404 KVLQVDV
-418 CQSR
+418 SRIN

>member
-1 MDINKELDELLSDPM
+1 MNINKELDDLLNDPM

-27 ELTEAMKLAKE
+27 ELTEAMKRAKE
-38 ERKAADYVARRRPCE
+38 ERKSADYVAQRRPCD
-53 NFEDYESGFRQVHKD
+53 NFADYEEGFRQVHKD

-81 KAMQEGRYYVASG
+81 RGLQEGHYYVVSG
-94 VLMYLE
+94 VLVFLE

-105 AKPQKGHIAV
+105 KKTATSHISI

-126 MESDIKLHSL
+126 TESDIMLQTL
-136 SKNVYTDGY
+136 SKNAYADGY

-150 IDSDATAIERAFE
+150 TEEDATAIEKAFD
-163 VTTEDVADGYIYVLS
+163 VTEKDVADGYIYVLS

-248 FHVKVKDLAGNE
+248 FHIKVKDLAGRE

-265 WYVVPL
+265 WFVVPL
-271 GIISKAVD
+271 GIISKAIESI
-279 CFIDGSIVNY
+279 IDGSIVNY
-289 RYNPVLQVMEEVEKM
+289 RYNPTLQVIEEVDKLNRIQEG
-304 DDEEQKEFDATGMHV
+304 EFDTTGWRI
-319 LTLNVKQKSFDEILS
+319 LTLNIKQIPFNQILK
-334 GGKTTECRDLKPSTM
+334 GEKTIEYRDLKPSTM
-349 SRFTW
+349 KRYTW
-354 VDAETGNR
+354 VETATGNR

-367 DALKLCVGRTAWS
+367 DALRLCAGRTAES
-380 NKMIVEVADTTY
+380 DQMLVEIVNTTFDSD
-392 NAENK
+392 A
-397 QVEYHLG
+397 QRVEYHLG
-404 KVLWTTLDEGNDSS
+404 KVLQVNMGLI
-418 CQSR
+418 

>member
-1 MDINKELDELLSDPM
+1 MNINKELDELLNDPM

-27 ELTEAMKLAKE
+27 ELTEAMKRAKE
-38 ERKAADYVARRRPCE
+38 ERKSADYVAQRRPCE
-53 NFEDYESGFRQVHKD
+53 NFADYEEGFRQVHKD

-81 KAMQEGRYYVASG
+81 RGLQEGHYYVVSG
-94 VLMYLE
+94 VLVFLE

-105 AKPQKGHIAV
+105 KKTATSHISI

-126 MESDIKLHSL
+126 TESDIMLQTL
-136 SKNVYTDGY
+136 SKNAYADGY

-150 IDSDATAIERAFE
+150 TEEDATAIEKAFD
-163 VTTEDVADGYIYVLS
+163 VTEKDVADGYIYVLS

-248 FHVKVKDLAGNE
+248 FHIKVKDLAGRE

-265 WYVVPL
+265 WFVVPL
-271 GIISKAVD
+271 GIISKAIESI
-279 CFIDGSIVNY
+279 IDGSIVNY
-289 RYNPVLQVMEEVEKM
+289 RYNPTLQVIEEVEKLNRIQ
-304 DDEEQKEFDATGMHV
+304 EGEFDTTGWRI
-319 LTLNVKQKSFDEILS
+319 LTLNIKQIPFNQILK
-334 GGKTTECRDLKPSTM
+334 GEKTIEYRDLKPSTM
-349 SRFTW
+349 KRYTW
-354 VDAETGNR
+354 VETATGNR

-367 DALKLCVGRTAWS
+367 DALRLCVGRTAES
-380 NKMIVEVADTTY
+380 DQMLVEIVNTTFDSD
-392 NAENK
+392 A
-397 QVEYHLG
+397 QRVEYHLG
-404 KVLWTTLDEGNDSS
+404 KVLQVDVK
-418 CQSR
+418 R

>member
-1 MDINKELDELLSDPM
+1 MNINKELDELLNDPM

-27 ELTEAMKLAKE
+27 ELTEAMKRAKE
-38 ERKAADYVARRRPCE
+38 ERKAADYVAQRRPCE
-53 NFEDYESGFRQVHKD
+53 NFEDYEEGFRQVHKD

-81 KAMQEGRYYVASG
+81 RGLQEGHYYVVSG
-94 VLMYLE
+94 VMVYLE

-105 AKPQKGHIAV
+105 KKTATSHISI

-126 MESDIKLHSL
+126 TESDIMLQTL
-136 SKNVYTDGY
+136 SKNAYTDGY

-150 IDSDATAIERAFE
+150 TEEDASAIEKAFE
-163 VTTEDVADGYIYVLS
+163 VTGKDKADGWIYVLS

-198 TTPVEERI
+198 TTPVEDRI

-224 TWKTF
+224 VWKTY

-265 WYVVPL
+265 WFVVPL
-271 GIISKAVD
+271 GIISKAVESI
-279 CFIDGSIVNY
+279 IDGSIVNY
-289 RYNPVLQVMEEVEKM
+289 RYNPSLQVMEEVEK
-304 DDEEQKEFDATGMHV
+304 QNRIQQGEFDTTGWNI
-319 LTLNVKQKSFDEILS
+319 LTLNIKQIYFNQILK
-334 GGKTTECRDLKPSTM
+334 GEKTIEYRDLKPSTM
-349 SRFTW
+349 NRFTW
-354 VDAETGNR
+354 VDTSTGSR
-362 YLRKF
+362 YLKKF
-367 DALKLCVGRTAWS
+367 DALRLCVGRTAGS
-380 NKMIVEVADTTY
+380 DRMLVEVVDTTY
-392 NAENK
+392 DSDAGR
-397 QVEYHLG
+397 VEYHLG
-404 KVLWTTLDEGNDSS
+404 KVLQVDV
-418 CQSR
+418 SRNPTERT